1 MTSGLGIDFSD
12 QPTGRPQLLCQN
24 PLGSL
29 LLAQKFELI
38 ALPADD
44 SFQLKIALLERS
56 THQRDEHDEDQSG
69 TEAKKH
75 GRRAD
80 GATC

>member
-1 MTSGLGIDFSD
+1 MRSCLGIDFAD
-12 QPTGRPQLLCQN
+12 QPIGCPQLLRQN

-44 SFQLKIALLERS
+44 SFQLKIAFLERG
-56 THQRDEHDEDQSG
+56 THQRDEHNEDQSG

-75 GRRAD
+75 GRRAE
-80 GATC
+80 GTTC